1 MNIYSLF
8 LVMILRK
15 SVKATQERRSMQK
28 AAISFHQDKE
38 ISVENGGAEM
48 PSSPAQRYTYPHP
61 TTTIGSPSPPATDS
75 SSTPFQTS
83 RFSGGV
89 QMGQWA
95 SRGVAKPNLPAPD
108 ANDVALQRLA
118 RDLTLAVPAVIAMIT
133 VLLCGL
139 SFYLSQANSA
149 TMRWSFLEFTLDSF
163 GWVYVA
169 FTNATIWFFTFN
181 LVRAWRQ
188 GKVSSHMASTTK
200 VGTATVASDSQQQP
214 QRNQQFS
221 VVLLPTAEEEEKERE
236 GEEDNSDSGAETGQ
250 DGVQHAGVACHLSI

>member
-1 MNIYSLF
+1 MNVYSLF
-8 LVMILRK
+8 LVIILRK

-28 AAISFHQDKE
+28 AAISCHQDKE
-38 ISVENGGAEM
+38 ISVDNGGGAM
-48 PSSPAQRYTYPHP
+48 SSLSGQRYTYAHP
-61 TTTIGSPSPPATDS
+61 ASTIGLQSPSPSPPATDNP
-75 SSTPFQTS
+75 STPFHTS
-83 RFSGGV
+83 RFSGGL
-89 QMGQWA
+89 QMGQWT
-95 SRGVAKPNLPAPD
+95 SRGASKPNQPAPD

-139 SFYLSQANSA
+139 SFYLSQANSG
-149 TMRWSFLEFTLDSF
+149 TMQWSFLEFTLDSF

-188 GKVSSHMASTTK
+188 GKVSSHMASTAK
-200 VGTATVASDSQQQP
+200 VATAASGSQQLP

-236 GEEDNSDSGAETGQ
+236 GVDHSSDLDEENGEEG
-250 DGVQHAGVACHLSI
+250 GQHA

>member
-1 MNIYSLF
+1 
-8 LVMILRK
+8 
-15 SVKATQERRSMQK
+15 MQK

-38 ISVENGGAEM
+38 VSVDGGVDM
-48 PSSPAQRYTYPHP
+48 PSSPAQRYTYTHP

-75 SSTPFQTS
+75 SSTPFQIS

-89 QMGQWA
+89 QMGPWA
-95 SRGVAKPNLPAPD
+95 SRGVAKPNQPAPD

-118 RDLTLAVPAVIAMIT
+118 SDLTLAVPAVIAMIT

-139 SFYLSQANSA
+139 SFYLSQSNSA
-149 TMRWSFLEFTLDSF
+149 TVNWSFLEFTLDSF

-188 GKVSSHMASTTK
+188 GKVSSQMASTTK
-200 VGTATVASDSQQQP
+200 VGTATAASGSQQLP
-214 QRNQQFS
+214 QRNNQQFS

-236 GEEDNSDSGAETGQ
+236 GESDSDVDIGQ
-250 DGVQHAGVACHLSI
+250 GGVQRAGLGA